1 MITVQETSLEAYE
14 GNFRSNRIKVLD
26 TIKQFNRQGVNPC
39 NTEIMECLNNNILLE
54 KQFITDEERWMPNK
68 ITGRVDELRKKK
80 YGCKII
86 FAGKKEYKGK
96 RVMTWKLN
104 DHQEGTMEV
113 EE

>member
-14 GNFRSNRIKVLD
+14 GNFRSTRLQVLD
-26 TIKQFNRQGVNPC
+26 SIKELNKRGTNPC
-39 NTEIMECLNNNILLE
+39 NAEIMDYLNDRILLQKE
-54 KQFITDEERWMPNK
+54 CITDEERWMPNK
-68 ITGRVDELRKKK
+68 ITGRVNELRGKKH
-80 YGCKII
+80 GCKVT

-96 RVMTWKLN
+96 KVMTWKLN